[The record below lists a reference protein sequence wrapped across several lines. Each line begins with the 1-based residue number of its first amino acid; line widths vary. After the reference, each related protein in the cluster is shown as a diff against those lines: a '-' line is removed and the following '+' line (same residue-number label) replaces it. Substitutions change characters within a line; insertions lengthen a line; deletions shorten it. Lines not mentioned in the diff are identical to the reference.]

1 MVAQLMPLAEPMTR
15 ADIISAVQARIEEGA
30 EPNAAFA
37 QVFEDIAARGQLE
50 ALARLHGVNLVGE
63 IWRKWNLENRPAA
76 VQRTVT
82 KPVVPLRVTPV
93 LLDDEQRAPVSTRFS
108 RPVHSTE
115 GMPERSMLDA
125 LYKINGEW
133 VRLGGMDSATCE
145 RMFKQYREAAKAD
158 EHNARYF
165 KAMAAKLTDGQVVQ
179 DVFTDEMLLRLY
191 KTCQP

>member
-1 MVAQLMPLAEPMTR
+1 MVAQLMPAVSPISR

-30 EPNAAFA
+30 EPNAAFS
-37 QVFEDIAARGQLE
+37 QVFEDLDARGQLE
-50 ALARLHGVNLVGE
+50 ALARLHGVNLVGD

-76 VQRTVT
+76 VQGRVA
-82 KPVVPLRVTPV
+82 KPVMPVRMTPV
-93 LLDDEQRAPVSTRFS
+93 LLDDEQRAPASTRFN

-115 GMPERSMLDA
+115 GMRERSMLDA

-133 VRLGGMDSATCE
+133 VRLGGMDNAACE

-165 KAMAAKLTDGQVVQ
+165 KAMAAKLPDGKIVQ
-179 DVFTDEMLLRLY
+179 DVFTDEMLMRLY